1 MHQLRKY
8 FVAAIFTCIGL
19 LASPFGLLDAAAH
32 TSVPF
37 RTVNGN
43 VLILSVSLN
52 GEGPYEFVLDT
63 GTNTSLIDSG
73 LVASLGLLPVDRI
86 TLSTLTGTTAVPRYF
101 IKTLTLGDAEVQQV
115 EVLAQDLRA
124 LHAVDRRIRGILGLS
139 ALRQYSFQIDNM
151 RKRLD
156 LYAGEEEQPFPTRT
170 YTQVEV
176 VQDCI
181 LVPALSKAARGRVL
195 KLGLDSGVSQV
206 VVWGESILDRGS
218 SSNRG
223 AGSFRAEGFTQAAAT
238 TRVRTNSSD
247 SSAATARIDSL
258 EIGPA
263 RLRSLS
269 VVVLGT
275 GMPAPAPGE
284 DGLLPVSLFR
294 LVFFD
299 RKNSRI
305 FLEPK

>member
-1 MHQLRKY
+1 LHPLGKY
-8 FVAAIFTCIGL
+8 FAAAIFTCIGL
-19 LASPFGLLDAAAH
+19 HASPFGLLEATAH

-37 RTVNGN
+37 RIVNGN
-43 VLILSVSLN
+43 MLILSVSLN
-52 GEGPYEFVLDT
+52 GQGPYEFAFDT
-63 GTNTSLIDSG
+63 GTNTSLVDSQ

-86 TLSTLTGTTAVPRYF
+86 ALSTLTGTTSVPRYF
-101 IKTLTLGDAEVQQV
+101 IKTLTLGDAKVQQV
-115 EVLAQDLRA
+115 EVLAEDLRA

-139 ALRQYSFQIDNM
+139 ALRQYSFQIDNTQ
-151 RKRLD
+151 KRLD
-156 LYAGEEEQPFPTRT
+156 LYTGEEEQPFPTRT

-176 VQDCI
+176 AQDCI
-181 LVPALSKAARGRVL
+181 LIPAVSRAARGGTL

-206 VVWGESILDRGS
+206 VVWGESILGRRS

-223 AGSFRAEGFTQAAAT
+223 GESFRGEGFTQTAAT
-238 TRVRTNSSD
+238 AKVRTNLSE
-247 SSAATARIDSL
+247 SSAATVEIDSL
-258 EIGPA
+258 DIGPV
-263 RLRSLS
+263 RLRNLP

-299 RKNSRI
+299 RKNSRV